1 LAADHTFFSST
12 SKHQRIRGPEL
23 HERSVRVFVEQA
35 LERQAGEVLTLTDAY
50 LHFCE
55 DLKSKNMPPVN
66 RKVFKMLV

>member
-1 LAADHTFFSST
+1 
-12 SKHQRIRGPEL
+12 
-23 HERSVRVFVEQA
+23 VEQA